1 MKGRGVSL
9 FVVRSVAG
17 FAAAWAAGGAPPA
30 AGQPAYDKGIH
41 VEARGIY
48 QEGAR
53 LGLKHDVLLE
63 RNGRLRRVS
72 STHRFRSGDRFRV
85 EVESNRAAFIYVLH
99 RTLRGDERSLQ
110 SKGIEVI
117 RGEDRRD
124 RSGSRQRY
132 SLLYPAPG
140 RRPAA
145 VRAGASVQLPS
156 RDGYF
161 VMDDEPGIERVYLV
175 ASERPIDVLRYFDP
189 EDGRQRTGRPPA
201 GGGGSIEDDVLDQL
215 NARLA
220 SWVGNAD
227 VAMADEDATS
237 KGIDV
242 TGYGIVREG
251 PGPGGPDG
259 SGVGAVELSLRH
271 LPRRSRR

>member
-1 MKGRGVSL
+1 MKGRGVSS

-53 LGLKHDVLLE
+53 LGLQHDIVLLE
-63 RNGRLRRVS
+63 RNGNLRRVS

-85 EVESNRAAFIYVLH
+85 EVEPNRAAFIYVLN

-145 VRAGASVQLPS
+145 VRAGARVQLPS

-175 ASERPIDVLRYFDP
+175 ASERPVDVLRYFDP

-227 VAMADEDATS
+227 VAMADEDAAS

-242 TGYGIVREG
+242 AGYGIVKEDDR
-251 PGPGGPDG
+251 PGG
-259 SGVGAVELSLRH
+259 SSRIAAVEVSLRH

>member
-1 MKGRGVSL
+1 MKGRGVAS
-9 FVVRSVAG
+9 FVVRRVAG
-17 FAAAWAAGGAPPA
+17 FAAVWAAGGPPPA
-30 AGQPAYDKGIH
+30 AGQQAGDKGIYL
-41 VEARGIY
+41 EARGIY

-63 RNGRLRRVS
+63 RDGRLRGVS

-85 EVESNRAAFIYVLH
+85 EVEPNRAAFIYVLH
-99 RTLRGDERSLQ
+99 RTLRGDERSLRG
-110 SKGIEVI
+110 KGIEVI

-124 RSGSRQRY
+124 RSGSRRRY

-145 VRAGASVQLPS
+145 VRAGARVQLPS

-189 EDGRQRTGRPPA
+189 EDGRQRTGRPPS
-201 GGGGSIEDDVLDQL
+201 GGGSIEDDVLDQL

-227 VAMADEDATS
+227 VAMADEDAAD

-251 PGPGGPDG
+251 PG

-271 LPRRSRR
+271 LPRRPRR